1 MSTLLVIDTSPSRG
15 AVSRRLTQRFVAE
28 WTESNPGGTVLRQDV
43 GTNAPDQLNDE
54 LIEALRRN
62 PESVNEYQAKALAA
76 SDTMIDEIV
85 RADMI
90 VIGAPMHNFTIT
102 GPFRTWLD
110 HVARPGKTF
119 GFNETGAFGLLEDKP
134 VYVLSTRGGDYGNG
148 DPSEPHPAD
157 FQSNYMRHIFGFM
170 GLRSLSI
177 IAANGL
183 DMGDEPRAAGID
195 EAEHKIRAIF
205 AD

>member
-1 MSTLLVIDTSPSRG
+1 MSTLLVINTSPSRD
-15 AVSRRLTQRFVAE
+15 AVSRSLTQRFVAE
-28 WTESNPGGTVLRQDV
+28 WTGSNPGGTVLRQDV
-43 GTNAPDQLNDE
+43 GVNAPDQLNDE

-62 PESVNEYQAKALAA
+62 PESVNEYQSKAIDA
-76 SDTMIDEIV
+76 SDAMIDEIV

-102 GPFRTWLD
+102 GTFRTWLD
-110 HVARPGKTF
+110 HIARPGKTF

-157 FQSNYMRHIFGFM
+157 FQSSYMRHIFSFM
-170 GLRSLSI
+170 GLQSLSI

-183 DMGDEPRAAGID
+183 DMGDEPRAAGIS
-195 EAEHKIRAIF
+195 EAEQKIRAIF